1 MIKTKLCEML
11 GIRYPIIQAAMGPLN
26 TKKLAVAVS
35 NAGGMGTLSIYSMG
49 AEPELA
55 YKIYRENIE
64 YVISNTTGNF
74 ACNVPI
80 GAQIGDR
87 FMKTTDAYINA
98 ILDARKDPEVAKRHR
113 LLITSA
119 GNPERYIERIKEEK
133 KKTGLLHF
141 HVVGSVRQ
149 AKKAESLGVDGVIAS
164 GFEMGGHTHRWPKAV
179 HTFVLVPSVVDAVN
193 IPVIASGGVCDAK
206 TFVAALGMGAV
217 GVQMGTRFAATKD
230 CDFHENYKQAILDCQ
245 EFGDILCPGAYSY
258 LRVIKTDGALKA
270 IEMERSG
277 KYSHEEM
284 VEVADQKLIIA
295 ERDGDVVNGEVGAGQ
310 CASRIKDM
318 PTVKDLIE
326 VIIRESAKI
335 ITELPQ
341 KCAS

>member
-11 GIRYPIIQAAMGPLN
+11 GIKYPIIQAAMGPLN

-35 NAGGMGTLSIYSMG
+35 NAGGMGTLSIYQMG
-49 AEPELA
+49 TDPELA
-55 YKIYRENIE
+55 YKVYKENIE
-64 YVISNTTGNF
+64 YVMSNTNSNF

-80 GAQIGDR
+80 GAQIGEK
-87 FMKTTDAYINA
+87 FIKTTDAYINA
-98 ILDARKDPEVAKRHR
+98 ILDARKDSEVAKRHR

-119 GNPERYIERIKEEK
+119 GNPERYIEKIKKEK

-149 AKKAESLGVDGVIAS
+149 AKKAASMGMDGVIAS
-164 GFEMGGHTHRWPKAV
+164 GFEMGGHTHRWPNVV
-179 HTFVLVPSVVDAVN
+179 HTFVLVPSVVEAVN

-206 TFVAALGMGAV
+206 TVVAALSMGAI

-230 CDFHENYKQAILDCQ
+230 CDFHESYKKAILDCR

-258 LRVIKTDGALKA
+258 LRVAKTNGALKA
-270 IEMERSG
+270 IEMEKSG

-284 VEVADQKLIIA
+284 VGVADQKLIIA
-295 ERDGDVVNGEVGAGQ
+295 ERDGDVINGEVGAGQ
-310 CASRIKDM
+310 CASRINEL
-318 PTVKDLIE
+318 PSVKDLIE
-326 VIIRESAKI
+326 TIVRESAKI
-335 ITELPQ
+335 IAELP
-341 KCAS
+341 